1 MQEGNTMM
9 QERLTIGDLI
19 VEPGTRADG
28 TLGSIELA
36 DGTRVHVP
44 LVVINGA
51 HPGPTLTV
59 IAGVHG
65 NEISGIG
72 ALHGVF
78 AAVDATTLR
87 GRLIAVPG
95 ANPLA
100 IQIGAYRTPIDGA
113 NLSGPWYLTE
123 SDASSLGTTQRLAR
137 YLDPVLTAADYVID
151 MHANPLPSIPF
162 VLTDLEVCESDEV
175 RDGIRRIAEAY
186 GTTIINWPRTKAT
199 SLRDI
204 CSVAGKPSLT
214 PELAGNVVMWDDIVS
229 VGTRGILNVMKAI
242 GQLDGDIEP
251 QSVPKIDGDLRFF
264 GWLFAQ
270 RGGLMRSVVEPGVLA
285 PLGATAIEIVDL
297 YGHVKER
304 ITMPVT
310 GYCWSFTGGVGGS
323 HAVSEGDKLGY
334 VFARTE
340 EFEDGG
346 AFVERPA

>member
-1 MQEGNTMM
+1 MPEPF
-9 QERLTIGDLI
+9 TIGTITVD
-19 VEPGTRADG
+19 PGHRADG

-44 LVVINGA
+44 VVVLNGLES
-51 HPGPTLTV
+51 GPTLTV

-72 ALHGVF
+72 AIHGVLD
-78 AAVDATTLR
+78 AVDPKRLR
-87 GRLIAVPG
+87 GRLLAVPG

-100 IQIGAYRTPIDGA
+100 LQVGAYRTPIDGV
-113 NLSGPWYLTE
+113 NLSGPWYLQGG
-123 SDASSLGTTQRLAR
+123 DVSSMGTTQRLAR
-137 YLDPVLTAADYVID
+137 CLDGVLEAADYVID

-162 VLTDLEVCESDEV
+162 VLTDLEVCTDTHV
-175 RDGIRRIAEAY
+175 RDGITKIADAY
-186 GTTIINWPRTKAT
+186 GTTVINWPRTKAT

-214 PELAGNVVMWDDIVS
+214 PELAGNVVMWDEIVS
-229 VGTRGILNVMKAI
+229 VGTRGVLNVMKAI
-242 GQLDGDIEP
+242 GQLDGAIEQ
-251 QSVPKIDGDLRFF
+251 QSVPKIEGDLRFF

-270 RGGLMRSVVEPGVLA
+270 RGGLMRSLVQPGELVEKGT
-285 PLGATAIEIVDL
+285 TALEIVDF

-304 ITMPVT
+304 IAMPVT

-334 VFARTE
+334 VFAHADQ
-340 EFEDGG
+340 FESGG
-346 AFVERPA
+346 SFVERPA